1 MSDEAAP
8 GAASGSPAP
17 GRAAPGGATFGG
29 ATAGGATAG
38 GAPAGS
44 ATSGSATPGITGT
57 STSATA
63 DVFVVPGPIDT
74 ATGGFRYDRRIV
86 AELRAAG
93 FAIDPLELAGDWPR
107 PSAGD
112 RARAEAVFATIADGT
127 RVVVDGLAFGALPD
141 LARRHGR
148 RLRLVALVHH
158 PLWLEEEPRSD
169 EPTLDEPTLDEP
181 TLDEPTLDEPTL
193 DEPRSGGARRP
204 PPGCAAAAAEIEA
217 LAHARRVIVTSI
229 DTAAAVALMGVAAE
243 RIAVVEPGCDP
254 YPLARGSGGGPVRL
268 LCVATVTPRKG
279 YLDLVAALA
288 DIERA
293 LPGERRPAWRLD
305 VVGSIDRDRQHVRD
319 VRAAI
324 AAAGLGDRIRL
335 VGEVDEDDLGHWYDG
350 ADGMVL
356 ASHHEG
362 YGMSLAEALMHG
374 LPVVATRAGAVAA
387 TVDGAA
393 RLVTVGDTAALATAI
408 ADGLLD
414 AGGRAELAAAAG
426 RWRATRLERANWT
439 AAARR
444 FAAALADV

>member
-1 MSDEAAP
+1 MSDEAAT

-17 GRAAPGGATFGG
+17 GRA
-29 ATAGGATAG
+29 
-38 GAPAGS
+38 
-44 ATSGSATPGITGT
+44 TSGSAMLGITGT

-86 AELRAAG
+86 AELRGAG
-93 FAIDPLELAGDWPR
+93 FAIEPLELAGDWPR

-127 RVVVDGLAFGALPD
+127 RVVVDGLAFGALPE

-158 PLWLEEEPRSD
+158 PLWLEE
-169 EPTLDEPTLDEP
+169 
-181 TLDEPTLDEPTL
+181 EPTLDEPTL

-229 DTAAAVALMGVAAE
+229 DTAAAVAVMGVAAE

-293 LPGERRPAWRLD
+293 LPGERRRAWRLD
-305 VVGSIDRDRQHVRD
+305 VVGSIDRDRQHVHD

>member
-1 MSDEAAP
+1 LNGVDR
-8 GAASGSPAP
+8 GALSGSP
-17 GRAAPGGATFGG
+17 R
-29 ATAGGATAG
+29 
-38 GAPAGS
+38 S
-44 ATSGSATPGITGT
+44 SD
-57 STSATA
+57 SATA

-86 AELRAAG
+86 AELRAAN
-93 FAIDPLELAGDWPR
+93 FAIEPLELAGDWPH

-112 RARAEAVFATIADGT
+112 RARAEAVFGSLADGT
-127 RVVVDGLAFGALPD
+127 RVVVDGLAFGALPE

-158 PLWLEEEPRSD
+158 PLWLEDGPASD
-169 EPTLDEPTLDEP
+169 GD
-181 TLDEPTLDEPTL
+181 
-193 DEPRSGGARRP
+193 RP

-217 LAHARRVIVTSI
+217 LAHARRVIVTSV

-254 YPLARGSGGGPVRL
+254 SPPARGSGGGPVRL

-288 DIERA
+288 AIERTM
-293 LPGERRPAWRLD
+293 PDERRPAWRLD
-305 VVGSIDRDRQHVRD
+305 AVGSIDRDRRHVRW

-324 AAAGLGDRIRL
+324 AAAGLDDRIRL
-335 VGEVDEDDLGHWYDG
+335 VGEVDEGDLGRWYDG
-350 ADGMVL
+350 ADGVVL
-356 ASHHEG
+356 ASRHEG
-362 YGMSLAEALMHG
+362 YGMSLAEALMRG

-408 ADGLLD
+408 AEALLD
-414 AGGRAELAAAAG
+414 SQGRAELAAAAV
-426 RWRATRLERANWT
+426 RWRAARLERANWA